1 MDMQTSRL
9 NIYEHNFIAR
19 AMETWAQL
27 RQDSPIQS
35 VDTPDGRAM
44 WLVTRYQDA
53 VAVLKDPRFVKS
65 WRSTLTP
72 EELAELEP
80 MPLAMQVISRNMLSL
95 DPPDHTRLR
104 GIVSKAFTPRLV
116 EQLRPR
122 IQQITDELIDAVAS
136 KGAMNLIDDFAFPLP
151 ITVIAEMLGV
161 PLEDQDKFRAWSN
174 TVVGLQEAEEG
185 FEAYVNELMP
195 FVTYLQDMFVQRR
208 NRPADDLVTALIQA
222 EEAGDRLDEFELY
235 AMVFL
240 LLVAGHETT
249 VNLIGNGM
257 LALMQHRDQ
266 LELLQQRP
274 ELLPSAVEE
283 LLRYT
288 GPVETSTMRFAREDV
303 SMDGVTMKR
312 SQQVLVVLASADRDE
327 RQFTAADKLDVTRAN
342 TQHLAFGNGIHY
354 CLGAPLA
361 RLEAQV
367 AIGTLVRR
375 LPNIRLAVPP
385 GELAWR
391 PSLLIRGLQKL
402 PVLF

>member
-1 MDMQTSRL
+1 
-9 NIYEHNFIAR
+9 
-19 AMETWAQL
+19 
-27 RQDSPIQS
+27 
-35 VDTPDGRAM
+35 
-44 WLVTRYQDA
+44 
-53 VAVLKDPRFVKS
+53 
-65 WRSTLTP
+65 
-72 EELAELEP
+72 
-80 MPLAMQVISRNMLSL
+80 
-95 DPPDHTRLR
+95 
-104 GIVSKAFTPRLV
+104 VSKAFTPRLV
-116 EQLRPR
+116 QQLRPR
-122 IQQITDELIDAVAS
+122 IQQITDELIDAVAP

-151 ITVIAEMLGV
+151 ITVIAELLGV
-161 PLEDQDKFRAWSN
+161 PLEDQDKFRKWSN

-185 FEAYVNELMP
+185 FETYISELMP
-195 FVTYLQDMFVQRR
+195 FVTYLQDMFAQRR

-257 LALMQHRDQ
+257 LELMQHQDQ
-266 LELLQQRP
+266 LELLKQRP
-274 ELLPSAVEE
+274 ELMPSAVEE

-288 GPVETSTMRFAREDV
+288 GPVETSTTRFAREDI
-303 SMDGVTMKR
+303 SMDGASIKR

-342 TQHLAFGNGIHY
+342 MQHLAFGSGIHY

-367 AIGTLVRR
+367 AIGTLLRR